1 MAHPL
6 FLLRPGLVNQQPI
19 QNLALSAI
27 ERYREPQALDLRL
40 DAPFPELHAVIV
52 EKVFGDF
59 YAVCSCG
66 ALSLP
71 FVSRDSAER
80 WECPRAA
87 AEAEIAHWI
96 ELYVDRVKAAAAA
109 GYR

>member
-1 MAHPL
+1 MAKQALQFFPL
-6 FLLRPGLVNQQPI
+6 TATQRHC
-19 QNLALSAI
+19 
-27 ERYREPQALDLRL
+27 EPQPLDLRL
-40 DAPFPELHAVIV
+40 DAPFPELHSVIV

-59 YAVCSCG
+59 YAVCSCQ

-71 FVSRDSAER
+71 FVSRDRAER

-87 AEAEIAHWI
+87 AEAEIAHWL